1 MAKGSLALLIS
12 GGVDNWAP
20 DLWKSRFAE
29 KLKDRDIALLPA
41 DNVDPDQVH
50 YAAVWQPKPGLLRAF
65 SNLKAIFNLGAGVDA
80 VLQDSSLPDVP
91 LVRVADDDLTSRMT
105 EYVVMHVLM
114 HHRQQAY
121 LANCQSKRI
130 WAPRPQWPARAVRVG
145 VLGLGVLGRDAA
157 RALYNLGFPV
167 AGWSKS
173 RKSIDGV
180 ECYAGD
186 GQLGAFLARTDI
198 LVVLLPL
205 TQETRGMLARPLFRQ
220 LATDG
225 PLGGPVVINA
235 GRGGLQNEE
244 DILACLEDGT
254 LKAATLDVFQREP
267 LPSDSPLWSHPAVT
281 ISPHNA
287 ADSDPDSI
295 ASYVAAQ
302 ILDFEAGRPL
312 QNAGAAIEVYRAG
325 DR

>member
-20 DLWKSRFAE
+20 DLWKLRFAE

-41 DNVDPDQVH
+41 DNVDPDRVQ

-80 VLQDSSLPDVP
+80 VLQDPSLPAVP

-121 LANCQSKRI
+121 LANCQSKRV
-130 WAPRPQWPARAVRVG
+130 WAPLPQWPAHAVRVG
-145 VLGLGVLGRDAA
+145 VLGMGVLGREAA
-157 RALYNLGFPV
+157 RALCNLGFKV

-173 RKSIDGV
+173 RKSIDGI

-186 GQLGAFLARTDI
+186 DQLGAFLARTDI

-205 TQETRGMLARPLFRQ
+205 TPETRGILARGLFQQ
-220 LATDG
+220 LAADG

-235 GRGGLQNEE
+235 GRGGLQDEE

-254 LKAATLDVFQREP
+254 LKAVTLDVFQREP
-267 LPSDSPLWSHPAVT
+267 LSSDSPLWSHPAVT
-281 ISPHNA
+281 VSPHNA

-295 ASYVAAQ
+295 ASYVATQ

-312 QNAGAAIEVYRAG
+312 QNVV
-325 DR
+325 DRRRGY